1 MPTNEQVADET
12 QETADLQ
19 AALEE
24 KFLRILAQPDVVIP
38 DEEIAKDGKLT
49 EEQRETLQKVLEAE
63 MPTPEEIAQAAR
75 IAEHNAEVRR
85 KREEKLAKR
94 RERQAK
100 QPKKRRRRR

>member
-1 MPTNEQVADET
+1 M
-12 QETADLQ
+12 
-19 AALEE
+19 
-24 KFLRILAQPDVVIP
+24 RILAQPDVVIP

-63 MPTPEEIAQAAR
+63 MPSPEEIEQAAR

-94 RERQAK
+94 RERRAK
-100 QPKKRRRRR
+100 FGKQKPKKRRRRR